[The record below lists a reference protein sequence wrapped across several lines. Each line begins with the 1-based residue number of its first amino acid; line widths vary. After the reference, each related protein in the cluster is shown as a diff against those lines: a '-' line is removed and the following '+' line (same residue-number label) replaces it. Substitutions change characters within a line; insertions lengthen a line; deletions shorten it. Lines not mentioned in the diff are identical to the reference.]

1 MSFNLEFTG
10 KHCIVKLLL
19 QVAESMHTHAHMY
32 VYIACKKIFLTI
44 DSVVSQKIFRS
55 PNPAVSV

>member
-19 QVAESMHTHAHMY
+19 QVVESMHTHAHIY
-32 VYIACKKIFLTI
+32 VYVACKKILFNHQFSCFPENFQI
-44 DSVVSQKIFRS
+44 SKPSC
-55 PNPAVSV
+55 

>member
-19 QVAESMHTHAHMY
+19 QVVQSLHTHAHMY
-32 VYIACKKIFLTI
+32 VYTACKNFLLTI
-44 DSVVSQKIFRS
+44 DSVVSQKISRS
-55 PNPAVSV
+55 PNPAVYV